1 MNISDTGSLMCLP
14 IEALS
19 VHDESLAHEYLVDA
33 TARLI
38 GPQDRNWLPLIVV
51 ETEPDEYEVIG
62 NLFVYAVAQE
72 AGLDEVWCIIADD
85 SPETRKSVEALSQDV
100 VPKTNLSTASRD
112 EISMALDYLLG
123 LPKTP
128 LKGVST
134 AIATNRIESAPR
146 RYWASLD
153 PITKLGCKIGKGA
166 KLKAL
171 EQIFYLTPEPLPEVI
186 TDPNLLKNFT
196 SKELKTIAKQR
207 GLKGY
212 SSLSKPKLI
221 NALMT

>member
-19 VHDESLAHEYLVDA
+19 VNDETLAHEYLVDA
-33 TARLI
+33 AAKLL
-38 GPQDRNWLPLIVV
+38 GPTERNWLPLIVV
-51 ETEPDEYEVIG
+51 ETTPDEYEVIG

-72 AGLDEVWCIIADD
+72 AGLEEVWCVIADD
-85 SPETRKSVEALSQDV
+85 SPANRQSAQALSQDS

-112 EISMALDYLLG
+112 EIAMALDFLLG
-123 LPKTP
+123 QPKTP
-128 LKGVST
+128 LKGISVT
-134 AIATNRIESAPR
+134 VATNRIESAPR
-146 RYWASLD
+146 RYWNSLD

-171 EQIFYLTPEPLPEVI
+171 EQIFYLTPETLPDVI
-186 TDPNLLKNFT
+186 TDPELLKSFT
-196 SKELKTIAKQR
+196 GKELKKIAKQR

-221 NALMT
+221 TALMA